1 MSEFQFAKSSYSSP
15 GGGECVEVATNVP
28 AVVAVRDS
36 KNPSGR
42 TLLFGDR
49 EWLAFR
55 SAVVDGRIRAALLT
69 GRHQ

>member
-1 MSEFQFAKSSYSSP
+1 MKSSHSAP

-36 KNPSGR
+36 KYPSGR

-49 EWLAFR
+49 DWLAFR
-55 SAVVDGRIRAALLT
+55 SAVIDGQIRAASVT
-69 GRHQ
+69 A

>member
-1 MSEFQFAKSSYSSP
+1 MSDFAFVKSSHSGGNP
-15 GGGECVEVATNVP
+15 GQDCVEVATNVP

-42 TLLFGDR
+42 TLLFADR

-55 SAVVDGRIRAALLT
+55 SAVVDGQIRAASLT
-69 GRHQ
+69 A

>member
-1 MSEFQFAKSSYSSP
+1 MSDFVFLKSSYS
-15 GGGECVEVATNVP
+15 GGAPAQECVEVATNVP

-36 KNPSGR
+36 KYPSGQ

-55 SAVVDGRIRAALLT
+55 AAVVDGQIRAGSLT
-69 GRHQ
+69 P

>member
-1 MSEFQFAKSSYSSP
+1 MCIFRFSKSSYSSP

-36 KNPSGR
+36 KATTGP

-55 SAVVDGRIRAALLT
+55 SAVIDGRIRAASVSA
-69 GRHQ
+69 

>member
-1 MSEFQFAKSSYSSP
+1 MNVFRFSKSTHSSAI
-15 GGGECVEVATNVP
+15 GGECIEVATNVP

-36 KNPSGR
+36 KKPAGH

-55 SAVVDGRIRAALLT
+55 SAVVDGEIRTTSATA
-69 GRHQ
+69 

>member
-1 MSEFQFAKSSYSSP
+1 MPDFAFTKSSYS
-15 GGGECVEVATNVP
+15 GGNAGQECVEVATNVP

-42 TLLFGDR
+42 TLLFGGR

-55 SAVVDGRIRAALLT
+55 SAVVDGTI
-69 GRHQ
+69 

>member
-1 MSEFQFAKSSYSSP
+1 MSEFVFVKSNYSGGAP
-15 GGGECVEVATNVP
+15 GQECVEVATNVP

-36 KNPSGR
+36 KDASGR

-55 SAVVDGRIRAALLT
+55 AAVVDGRIRAASLT
-69 GRHQ
+69 A

>member
-1 MSEFQFAKSSYSSP
+1 MGVFRFLTSSYS
-15 GGGECVEVATNVP
+15 GGNAGQDCVEVATNVP

-42 TLLFGDR
+42 TLIFGGR

-55 SAVVDGRIRAALLT
+55 AAVIDGQIRSAALSP
-69 GRHQ
+69 

>member
-1 MSEFQFAKSSYSSP
+1 MRDFQFMKSSHSAP

-28 AVVAVRDS
+28 SVVAVRDS
-36 KNPSGR
+36 KNPSGS

-55 SAVVDGRIRAALLT
+55 SAVIDGQIRATSLT
-69 GRHQ
+69 A

>member
-1 MSEFQFAKSSYSSP
+1 MFRFVKSSHSSP
-15 GGGECVEVATNVP
+15 IGGECVEVATNVP
-28 AVVAVRDS
+28 SVVAVRDS

-55 SAVVDGRIRAALLT
+55 AAVADGQIRAEDSAV
-69 GRHQ
+69 